1 MTSKGINVIFV
12 NLSLLSQKMK
22 SLLLLLIICLSTPIF
37 GQQKRVTLSLKKVT
51 VKAALEAL
59 QVQSD
64 VSFWFSTKDVD
75 LEKIITVKLKSK
87 PIDEVLKIILKG
99 QDVYFEQ
106 KADHIIISK
115 GSPVVQKQ
123 VESTSNHF
131 SQRLSGIV
139 TDENDQPLPNVSIRE
154 REAKIGTV
162 TDADGKFSISVPDSA
177 VTLFF
182 SYIGMI
188 SIELPAHTGM
198 KVKLLRDN
206 KQINEIVVT
215 ALGITRDKKS
225 LTYSSQSITETEI
238 SKRTDLNIATSLSGN
253 IAGIDVIQS
262 STGTGGSTKIQLRGD
277 KNITSTNQPLFVIDG
292 VPMANYQTSDA
303 YGFYSGRDSG
313 DGLSNINP
321 DDIESMTVLKGA
333 NAAALY
339 GSQGSNGV
347 ILITTKKGKKGAAK
361 ITLRSGFGI
370 TSVSELPELQYTYGQ
385 TSVGSETS
393 WGTKGNYAY
402 NVEGFFNNG
411 YTLQNSI
418 AMSWGGDKTTAYFS
432 YANVSSTG
440 IMPTNKYSK
449 NNISFRQST
458 KFLNDKLTV
467 SSNVMLIME
476 AIHNAI
482 LSGYYWNPLLGL
494 YNFPRGLDFEYYKNN
509 YQVLDKNR
517 NIMSQNW
524 PILTNSE
531 GQMNPYWILNNDPN
545 ETKTKRMIANAS
557 LNYQIDK
564 GFLFSAR
571 GTYDYTNQLY
581 NLDAKATSSSV
592 LVSENGRY
600 IYSNLNSWQS
610 YGDLMLTYDR
620 VVAQIFDLHAIVGAG
635 YQQRVIGDGLSI
647 DSNVYGLSV
656 VNNFTIQNIASLS
669 AFVNAQQM
677 ASRLIKESIFGN
689 VSVGYK
695 NRVYLDLSGRSDW
708 ASSLAFTNNSHY
720 YYPSAGL
727 SLILSQILDLPRVID
742 FAKVRTSY
750 ARVSNEIPSF
760 RTNPTNSVSL
770 NGVSLNTVIPFTKLQ
785 PEMQDNKEVG
795 MEMKFLNNR
804 LDLDASYYQIDS
816 KNQYLQLAAP
826 SGSGYT
832 NYYVNAGHI
841 RTRGLELTVNAI
853 PFKNRTFECKTG
865 LNFSATHNKIL
876 NLSEKFTGYYQIPGG
891 GEGYDMLVKTGGA
904 MGDIYVTGYQR
915 DANGNILLD
924 DSHVPVKAKEE
935 VKIGNAHP
943 DWMLGWNTNFSYKKF
958 NLSFI
963 VDGKFGGKFVSMT
976 QAYLDANGVTQATA
990 DARDDG
996 GVYVSGVMPNG
1007 TLWSG
1012 MVDARSYY
1020 TGTAGRGGIMEK
1032 YVYDA
1037 TNVRLRQLVL
1047 GYSLNLQQW
1056 SKALSNVNLSL
1067 IASNLCFLYKKA
1079 PSDPNITISTGNGT
1093 QSVENFGVPPTRSF
1107 MFSVKFEF

>member
-1 MTSKGINVIFV
+1 MR
-12 NLSLLSQKMK
+12 
-22 SLLLLLIICLSTPIF
+22 SLLLLVIICLSTSIF
-37 GQQKRVTLSLKKVT
+37 SQQKKVTLSLKKVT

-59 QVQSD
+59 QIQSD

-75 LEKIITVKLKSK
+75 LQKIITVKLKSK
-87 PIDEVLKIILKG
+87 SIDEVLKIILKG

-115 GSPVVQKQ
+115 GSAVTKKP
-123 VESTSNHF
+123 VESNITRF
-131 SQRLSGIV
+131 TQKISGIV
-139 TDENDQPLPNVSIRE
+139 TDENNVPLPNVSIRE
-154 REAKIGTV
+154 RETKIGSV
-162 TDADGKFSISVPDSA
+162 TDLDGKFSITVPDT
-177 VTLFF
+177 VITLSF
-182 SYIGMI
+182 SYVGMI
-188 SIELPAHTGM
+188 PIELPAYNGM
-198 KVKLLRDN
+198 KVKLQPDN
-206 KQINEIVVT
+206 KQMNEIVVT

-225 LTYSSQSITETEI
+225 LTYSSQSITEMEI
-238 SKRTDLNIATSLSGN
+238 SKRSDLNIAACLSGN
-253 IAGIDVIQS
+253 IAGIDVKQS
-262 STGTGGSTKIQLRGD
+262 ATGNGGSTKIQLRGD

-347 ILITTKKGKKGAAK
+347 ILISTKKGKKGVTK

-370 TSVSELPELQYTYGQ
+370 TNVSELPALQYTYGQ

-393 WGTKGNYAY
+393 WGTKGNYTN
-402 NVEGFFNNG
+402 NVKGFFNTG

-418 AMSWGGDKTTAYFS
+418 SMSGGGDKTTAYFS
-432 YANVSSTG
+432 CANVSSTG
-440 IMPTNKYSK
+440 VMPTNKYSK

-467 SSNVMLIME
+467 SSNIMLTIE
-476 AIHNAI
+476 SIHNAI

-509 YQVLDKNR
+509 YQVLDQNR

-545 ETKTKRMIANAS
+545 DTKTKRMIANVS

-564 GFLFSAR
+564 GFLLSAR

-592 LVSENGRY
+592 LTSDNGRY
-600 IYSNLNSWQS
+600 IYSNLNSWQT
-610 YGDLMLTYDR
+610 YGDLMLTYDK
-620 VVAQIFDLHAIVGAG
+620 AIAGMFDFHVILGSS
-635 YQQRVIGDGLSI
+635 YQQRIIGDGLSI

-677 ASRLIKESIFGN
+677 ASRLIKESVFGN
-689 VSVGYK
+689 ASVGYK
-695 NRVYLDLSGRSDW
+695 NRIYFDLSGRSDW
-708 ASSLAFTNNSHY
+708 ASSLAFTDNSHY

-727 SLILSQILDLPRVID
+727 SFILSQILALPSAIN

-760 RTNPTNSVSL
+760 RTNPTNSVSV
-770 NGVSLNTVIPFTKLQ
+770 NGVALNTVIPFTKLQ
-785 PEMQDNKEVG
+785 PEMQDNL
-795 MEMKFLNNR
+795 EMGLEIKFLNNR
-804 LDLDASYYQIDS
+804 LDFDASYYQIDS

-841 RTRGLELTVNAI
+841 RTCGFELTVNAT
-853 PFKNRTFECKTG
+853 PFKSRTFECKTS
-865 LNFSATHNKIL
+865 LNFSTTHNKIL
-876 NLSEKFTGYYQIPGG
+876 NLSDKFTGYYQIPGG
-891 GEGYDMLVKTGGA
+891 GEGYDMLVKTGGSL
-904 MGDIYVTGYQR
+904 GDIYVDAFQR
-915 DANGNILLD
+915 DANGNIVLD
-924 DSHVPVKAKEE
+924 DSHIPVKAKEE
-935 VKIGNAHP
+935 KKIGNAHP
-943 DWMLGWNTNFSYKKF
+943 DWMLGWNTSFNYKNF

-990 DARDDG
+990 DARDAG
-996 GVYVSGVMPNG
+996 GVYVSGVMANG
-1007 TLWSG
+1007 IPWAG
-1012 MVDARSYY
+1012 MVDAQSYY
-1020 TGTAGRGGIMEK
+1020 AGTSGRGGIMEK

-1037 TNVRLRQLVL
+1037 TNVRLRQVVL
-1047 GYSLNLQQW
+1047 GYSLNLQHW
-1056 SKALSNVNLSL
+1056 SKALADVNLSL
-1067 IASNLCFLYKKA
+1067 VASNLCFFYKKT
-1079 PSDPNITISTGNGT
+1079 PGDPNTTISTGNGT
-1093 QSVENFGVPPTRSF
+1093 QSVENFGLPPTRSLTF
-1107 MFSVKFEF
+1107 NVKFNL